1 MKTLYIECAMG
12 AAGDMLMSALYE
24 LLDDKQGFLD
34 TMNGL
39 GLPGVALKA
48 QDKSTCGISG
58 THMAVTVNGDEET
71 EPTGHHHH
79 DGHHHDGHHHDG
91 HHHDGHHHHHH
102 ASPGHIRTLIDDLDL
117 PEAVKD
123 KAKQVYDRIAA
134 AEAKAHGC
142 PVSDVHF
149 HEVGALDAVADV
161 TGVCYALYLLDPDQ
175 VIVSPVHV
183 GSGTVRCAHG
193 VMPVPAP
200 ATANLLENVPVYGG
214 GVQGELCTPTGAAL
228 LTAFADRFGSMP
240 VMKIRQTGVGIGTK
254 VFEQANC
261 VRVFLGETRT
271 EGEEDILELICN
283 IDDMTPEAIAYACGR
298 ILDAG
303 ALDAYVIPGT
313 MKKGRSGHLL
323 TVLCQPERKEDMVKC
338 ILKETTTNGLR
349 ARVCRKYFLK
359 PGSDTVATAWG
370 AVKVKTAEGFGIRH
384 IKPEYEDAA
393 RLARE
398 QGVSYQQIIQEVLSR
413 VGGGA
418 R

>member
-91 HHHDGHHHHHH
+91 HHHHHH

-117 PEAVKD
+117 PEA
-123 KAKQVYDRIAA
+123 
-134 AEAKAHGC
+134 
-142 PVSDVHF
+142 
-149 HEVGALDAVADV
+149 V